1 MAHKQPVPPGCR
13 EPGSAEGQPR
23 LVTSH
28 GVEDPRHRRLTFQK
42 QKRGWE
48 GSGPGDVLASRHL
61 CQRVPPVVRGDTAGL
76 PPSAGSLAPNP
87 LSPRPSIPGPE
98 CATPSLQTALGR
110 VHIRCTRE
118 VSGSP
123 NAHPCGREGDG
134 RPRRGERRREE
145 PGAGA
150 LCARRRHC
158 GPKGRGHQ
166 DFRPGA
172 HGRFL
177 PAVIRK

>member
-28 GVEDPRHRRLTFQK
+28 GVEDPRHRRLSFQK

-48 GSGPGDVLASRHL
+48 GSG
-61 CQRVPPVVRGDTAGL
+61 RGRRFGFSAPL
-76 PPSAGSLAPNP
+76 SAGPPCGQRGHCGA
-87 LSPRPSIPGPE
+87 SPFRWEPCPKPIVSAALDPGARV
-98 CATPSLQTALGR
+98 CHPSLQTALGR
-110 VHIRCTRE
+110 VHIRRTRE

-123 NAHPCGREGDG
+123 NAHPCRREGDG

-145 PGAGA
+145 PGAGV
-150 LCARRRHC
+150 LCAGRRHC
-158 GPKGRGHQ
+158 GPKSRGHQ